1 MSFLRPDGTL
11 EPCQLTPKPRHT
23 NTTVPASRERSTGAR
38 VLLIVASAV
47 AGLTSAVLITLGGLA
62 FLGEDQ
68 KDERGYLSTDS
79 ERFQTGTR
87 ALASESLDVDLDG
100 VEGLIDSTGLGDIRI
115 EVEPD
120 SDKPVFVGI
129 ARTDEVDDYL
139 RGVAH
144 SAVVDVDVDP
154 FEASY
159 SPRAGRDRPEA
170 PGGQRFWAAS
180 AHGAGAQTLT
190 WEVEDGD
197 WSVVVMNED
206 GSPEVRG
213 RRERRRH
220 RAVPRRDR
228 LERPRRRRVPAAHVD
243 RTARARR
250 ANAEQPLLAAS
261 LAAAGGSRRGP
272 QPELAQRE
280 LGLAE
285 GLVAKELSVAE
296 VQIWAVHSA
305 SDTPLPLPR
314 ACIVITISTRPSG
327 PSVMRSTSTRHSSQ
341 ADATSSM

>member
-1 MSFLRPDGTL
+1 MPTD
-11 EPCQLTPKPRHT
+11 T
-23 NTTVPASRERSTGAR
+23 NTKTSTNTPVPASRERSTGAR

-129 ARTDEVDDYL
+129 ARTDEVDHYL

-159 SPRAGRDRPEA
+159 SPQAGRDRPEA

-206 GSPEVRG
+206 GSPAVRADVSAG
-213 RRERRRH
+213 ATLPFLDEIGWSALGAGAFLLLTSIGLLVLGVRT
-220 RAVPRRDR
+220 PR
-228 LERPRRRRVPAAHVD
+228 
-243 RTARARR
+243 
-250 ANAEQPLLAAS
+250 
-261 LAAAGGSRRGP
+261 SR
-272 QPELAQRE
+272 
-280 LGLAE
+280 
-285 GLVAKELSVAE
+285 S
-296 VQIWAVHSA
+296 
-305 SDTPLPLPR
+305 
-314 ACIVITISTRPSG
+314 
-327 PSVMRSTSTRHSSQ
+327 
-341 ADATSSM
+341 